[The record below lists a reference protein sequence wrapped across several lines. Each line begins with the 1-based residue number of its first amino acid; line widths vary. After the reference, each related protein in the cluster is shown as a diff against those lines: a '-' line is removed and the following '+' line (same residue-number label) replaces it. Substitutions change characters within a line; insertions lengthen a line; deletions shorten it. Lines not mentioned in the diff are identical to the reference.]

1 MIAKIFDKFCLIIVH
16 WQERMQERMLLSY
29 DKAKLIENFGY
40 HCQYMYV
47 YPRNRCTFLINIY
60 PPYIQYV
67 LSKAG
72 VMEESVNRELNITR
86 S

>member
-1 MIAKIFDKFCLIIVH
+1 MRRKESAEQTALWD
-16 WQERMQERMLLSY
+16 
-29 DKAKLIENFGY
+29 NG
-40 HCQYMYV
+40 
-47 YPRNRCTFLINIY
+47 NIY
-60 PPYIQYV
+60 SFMNSIQYV